1 MKVIDW
7 LYLERLTG
15 EQYLPVDV
23 DDELHRRLASLV
35 EDQVAVDGALIE
47 CYGLDARATKL
58 VTAFDKISQVAFDPT
73 KMC

>member
-23 DDELHRRLASLV
+23 DDELHSKLAPLV

-47 CYGLDARATKL
+47 CYELDAPATKL
-58 VTAFDKISQVAFDPT
+58 VTAFGKTSQVAFDPT